1 MATPNLSV
9 TNWRIS
15 SFSGNNGTCVQ
26 VAALSDGRIA
36 VRNSTH
42 PDNGTILFT
51 RTEMNAWLSGVKAGE
66 FDDLTC

>member
-1 MATPNLSV
+1 MATPHLCA
-9 TNWRIS
+9 TPWRVS

-36 VRNSTH
+36 LRNSTH
-42 PDNGTILFT
+42 PDNGTILVT
-51 RTEMNAWLSGVKAGE
+51 RTEMNAWLRGVKAGE

>member
-1 MATPNLSV
+1 MATPDPCAPQ
-9 TNWRIS
+9 WRIS

-26 VAALSDGRIA
+26 VATLSDGRIA
-36 VRNSTH
+36 VRNSTQ
-42 PDNGTILFT
+42 PDDGPILFT